1 MTVGAYIQNVFD
13 MMGEDK
19 LGAALGELYQAVQV
33 TAQKHY
39 DASEPSAEVS
49 KRFLKESMV
58 TITTIW
64 LGNIIVQGMLI
75 PVGFEDGAEQYVPL
89 EEVLYGILESAATDK
104 QLPVVWRNDAL
115 LLTGRDGYIH
125 VSTGLVWGLVMAVV
139 TDLSNKDEKLADNC
153 WINTV
158 GFKYLVNDLWGK
170 SDFTSR
176 LAQCVY
182 EVTV

>member
-1 MTVGAYIQNVFD
+1 M
-13 MMGEDK
+13 
-19 LGAALGELYQAVQV
+19 
-33 TAQKHY
+33 
-39 DASEPSAEVS
+39 
-49 KRFLKESMV
+49 
-58 TITTIW
+58 
-64 LGNIIVQGMLI
+64 
-75 PVGFEDGAEQYVPL
+75 
-89 EEVLYGILESAATDK
+89 YGILESAATDK
-104 QLPVVWRNDAL
+104 QLPVVRRNEAL

-139 TDLSNKDEKLADNC
+139 TDPSNKGEQLADNC

-176 LAQCVY
+176 LARCAY